1 MAGISISSPSQKLYQ
16 EHVNPQW
23 VHLLDV
29 LQMNVTYNHCR
40 GVELFTSDGIRKLDC
55 LSGYC
60 VYNVGHNHPRLID
73 ALTDELARCGPT
85 MLQSHVPELAGE
97 LAARLCALAGGRV
110 NKAFFPNSGSEG
122 VEAAIK
128 FSRAATGREALL
140 YCAGG
145 FHGLT
150 CGALSLMS
158 NPFWRDDFG
167 PMLANTTAVL
177 FDDLATLEKK
187 LASRSYAAFITE
199 PIQSEAGINVP
210 TAEYMQQAEALCRRY
225 GTLFVL
231 DEVQTGLHRTG
242 PFLAA
247 HHYGVEPD
255 IVILAKALSGG
266 LVPCAAVLMSDEVCS
281 AVYSSVRRAFI
292 HTSTFSENGLAMR
305 AGLATLDVLADEH
318 LGLEAARKGRLL
330 RELLEARLC
339 KYEMF
344 RAVRGKGLL
353 NGIEFQA
360 PSSLGLKI
368 SYAASQSIH
377 AGLFGQMLVMRLFRN
392 ENILS
397 QICGNN
403 FMVLKVNPPLTV
415 SEGQIDEIVDGISN
429 VVEDVHSSSA
439 FWTDAFGLAQRA
451 LKS

>member
-1 MAGISISSPSQKLYQ
+1 MAVMSLSSPSQQLYRD
-16 EHVNPQW
+16 HVNPQW

-29 LQMNVTYNHCR
+29 LQMNVTYSHCR
-40 GVELFTSDGIRKLDC
+40 GMELFTTDGVRKLDC

-60 VYNVGHNHPRLID
+60 VYNVGHNHPALLQ
-73 ALTDELARCGPT
+73 ALTEELARCGPL

-97 LAARLCALAGGRV
+97 LAARLCELAGGRM
-110 NKAFFPNSGSEG
+110 NKVFFPSSGSEG

-140 YCAGG
+140 YCTGG

-158 NPFWRDDFG
+158 NPFWREGFG
-167 PMLANTTAVL
+167 PMLANTTAIP
-177 FDDLATLEKK
+177 FDDLAALEQK
-187 LASRSYAAFITE
+187 LSERTYAAFITE
-199 PIQSEAGINVP
+199 PIQSEGCINLP
-210 TAEYMQQAEALCRRY
+210 AAEYMQQAEALCRRY

-266 LVPCAAVLMSDEVCS
+266 VIPCAAVLMSDEVCN
-281 AVYSSVRRAFI
+281 AVYSSVKRAFV

-305 AGLATLDVLADEH
+305 AGLATLNVLADEH
-318 LGLEAARKGRLL
+318 LGVEAARKGRLL
-330 RELLEARLC
+330 RELLEARLG

-344 RAVRGKGLL
+344 KAVRGRGLL

-368 SYAASQSIH
+368 SYAAFQSIH

-392 ENILS
+392 QNILS

-415 SEGQIDEIVDGISN
+415 SEAQIDEIVDGISS
-429 VVEDVHSSSA
+429 VVDDIHSSTA
-439 FWTDAFGLAQRA
+439 FWGDALGLAQRA
-451 LKS
+451 LRG

>member
-1 MAGISISSPSQKLYQ
+1 MTPTSLSSPSQKLYQ
-16 EHVNPQW
+16 DHVNPQW
-23 VHLLDV
+23 VHLLDA
-29 LQMNVTYNHCR
+29 LQMNVTYTSCR
-40 GVELFTSDGIRKLDC
+40 GVELFTNDGVRKLDC

-60 VYNVGHNHPRLID
+60 VYNVGHNHPALIE
-73 ALTDELARCGPT
+73 ALTEELARCGPS

-97 LAARLCALAGGRV
+97 LAARLCNLAGGRA
-110 NKAFFPNSGSEG
+110 NKVFFPSSGSEG

-140 YCAGG
+140 YCEDG

-158 NPFWRDDFG
+158 NPFWREGFG
-167 PMLANTTAVL
+167 PMLADTTAVP
-177 FDDLATLEKK
+177 FGDLAALEQK
-187 LASRSYAAFITE
+187 LATRGYAAFITE
-199 PIQSEAGINVP
+199 PIQAEGGINLP
-210 TAEYMQQAEALCRRY
+210 TAEYVQQAEALCRRY
-225 GTLFVL
+225 GTLFVF

-255 IVILAKALSGG
+255 MVILAKALSGG
-266 LVPCAAVLMSDEVCS
+266 LIPCAAVLMSDEVCNS
-281 AVYSSVRRAFI
+281 VYSSVKRAFI

-305 AGLATLDVLADEH
+305 AGLATLNILADEH

-330 RELLEARLC
+330 RELLEARLS
-339 KYEMF
+339 KYQMVK
-344 RAVRGKGLL
+344 AVRGKGLL

-360 PSSLGLKI
+360 PSSLGLRM
-368 SYAASQSIH
+368 SYAAVQSIH

-392 ENILS
+392 QNILT

-415 SEGQIDEIVDGISN
+415 SETQIDEIVDGIEN
-429 VVEDVHSSSA
+429 VVHDIHSSSA
-439 FWTDAFGLAQRA
+439 FWTDALGLARRA
-451 LKS
+451 LKC

>member
-1 MAGISISSPSQKLYQ
+1 MAAPTFSSPSQKLYQ
-16 EHVNPQW
+16 DHVNPQW
-23 VHLLDV
+23 VRLLDV
-29 LQMNVTYNHCR
+29 LQMNVSYDHCR
-40 GVELFTSDGIRKLDC
+40 GVELFTTGGLRKLDC

-60 VYNVGHNHPRLID
+60 VYNVGHNHPALIR
-73 ALTDELARCGPT
+73 ALTDELARCGPS

-97 LAARLCALAGGRV
+97 LASRLCSLAGGRV
-110 NKAFFPNSGSEG
+110 NKVFFPSSGSEG

-140 YCAGG
+140 CSQGG

-158 NPFWRDDFG
+158 NNFWREGFG
-167 PMLANTTAVL
+167 PMLANTTAVP
-177 FDDLATLEKK
+177 FGDLAVLEQK
-187 LASRSYAAFITE
+187 LATKSYAAFITE
-199 PIQSEAGINVP
+199 PIQSEGGICIP
-210 TAEYMQQAEALCRRY
+210 SSEFMQQAESLCRRY

-255 IVILAKALSGG
+255 MVILAKALSGG
-266 LVPCAAVLMSDEVCS
+266 LIPVGAVLMSDEICD
-281 AVYSSVRRAFI
+281 AVYSSVKRAFI

-318 LGLEAARKGRLL
+318 LGLESARKGHLL

-344 RAVRGKGLL
+344 KEVRGKGLL

-360 PSSLGLKI
+360 PSSLGLRM
-368 SYAASQSIH
+368 SYAAFQAVH
-377 AGLFGQMLVMRLFRN
+377 PGLFGQMLVMRLFRN
-392 ENILS
+392 ENLLT

-403 FMVLKVNPPLTV
+403 FMVLKVAPPLTV
-415 SEGQIDEIVDGISN
+415 SEKQIEEIVDAIDN
-429 VVEDVHSSSA
+429 VVDDIHTSSA
-439 FWTDAFGLAQRA
+439 FWTDALGLARRA
-451 LKS
+451 LKT